1 MGVLDDIL
9 YQLIPGQNVNA
20 ASRNNTR
27 TTTGLQPAQ
36 LSPDAFSQ
44 YNYDP
49 NANAYSRM
57 NDVAQTIADQ
67 RAYADQRYSMA
78 QAQKAQDALM
88 RRLQAAQAAA
98 RNNNNNAPQIPTGFR
113 NPNLTGHIHLP
124 TISPNGNG
132 GVRPPVVAPPSPY
145 SNGMNGQWNRWAG
158 WNDLY
163 GGPHTTP
170 QTHLRNG

>member
-27 TTTGLQPAQ
+27 TTSGLQPAQ

-49 NANAYSRM
+49 NSNAYGRM

-67 RAYADQRYSMA
+67 RAYADQQYSMA

-98 RNNNNNAPQIPTGFR
+98 RNNNYGNSPQIPTGGR
-113 NPNLTGHIHLP
+113 NPSLTGPVHLP
-124 TISPNGNG
+124 VISPGGN
-132 GVRPPVVAPPSPY
+132 VMPPLVAPPSPN
-145 SNGMNGQWNRWAG
+145 SSGMNGQWNRWAG

-163 GGPHTTP
+163 GGPRTTP
-170 QTHLRNG
+170 QTTLRNG